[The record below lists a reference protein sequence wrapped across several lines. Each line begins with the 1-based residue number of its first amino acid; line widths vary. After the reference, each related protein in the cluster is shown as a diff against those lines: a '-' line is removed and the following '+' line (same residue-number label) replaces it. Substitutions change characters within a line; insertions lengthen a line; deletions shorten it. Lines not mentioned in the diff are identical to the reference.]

1 MSMYNKTN
9 GSGEYSHSYGASP
22 ELYMKKKKGRT
33 FSNAAIVVMLCG
45 SVLLSS
51 VIGFCGGMVAG
62 RLNEPNG
69 SAGAQLPI
77 TSVAAQKTDKAVGTT
92 AEVAAIAMDSVV
104 EIRTESVTLGNRI
117 MGQYVSEGAGS
128 GVIFSADGYIVTNNH
143 VIEGANK
150 ITVTTRDGSE
160 YDAALVGTDAKT
172 DLAVLKVN
180 GTGMKAVSYGDSE
193 SLVVGEAVVAI
204 GNPLGQLG
212 GTVTNGIIS
221 SLDREID
228 IEGEKMTLLQTDA
241 SVNPGNSGGGL
252 FDSTGALIGIVNA
265 KSSGSGI
272 EGLGFAIPI
281 NTAKPIV
288 QQLIENGYVAGR
300 VDIGMSFM
308 DVSER
313 AAFVYGMDSAGVYV
327 SEVERGSAAEKI
339 GIRAGD
345 RIVSIDG
352 REITDTEMLQDVF
365 AGYSVGDILTVKVER
380 AGRRAE
386 ATLTLEE
393 DRTGSGNL
401 F

>member
-1 MSMYNKTN
+1 MFNKDNEYDNYNRYTYR
-9 GSGEYSHSYGASP
+9 SSP
-22 ELYMKKKKGRT
+22 ELYMKTQKKRKL
-33 FSNAAIVVMLCG
+33 SDKKIAAMMCATVF
-45 SVLLSS
+45 LSS
-51 VIGFCGGMVAG
+51 AIGFGGGMLAG
-62 RLNEPNG
+62 NMQEASGNSG
-69 SAGAQLPI
+69 GANIPI
-77 TSVAAQKTDKAVGTT
+77 TSVSSSEKKNLANT
-92 AEVAAIAMDSVV
+92 AEVAARAMESVV

-150 ITVTTRDGSE
+150 ITVTTRGGAE
-160 YDAALVGTDAKT
+160 YEAKLIGTDAKT
-172 DLAVLKVN
+172 DLAVIKVDAKDLKAATHGSSKN
-180 GTGMKAVSYGDSE
+180 
-193 SLVVGEAVVAI
+193 LVVGEEVVAI

-252 FDSTGALIGIVNA
+252 FDSAGQLIGIVNA

-281 NTAKPIV
+281 DSAVPIV
-288 QQLIENGYVAGR
+288 EELVANGYVSGR
-300 VDIGMSFM
+300 VDIGMNFM
-308 DVSER
+308 DVDER
-313 AAFVYGMDSAGVYV
+313 AAFIYRMSSAGVYV
-327 SEVERGSAAEKI
+327 SEVKAGSAAEKI

-345 RIVSIDG
+345 RIVSVDG
-352 REITDTEMLQDVF
+352 TKITKTEQLQEIFEK
-365 AGYSVGDILTVKVER
+365 YNVGDSLKIVVER
-380 AGRRAE
+380 NGKQAE
-386 ATLTLEE
+386 ASLTLEE
-393 DRTGSGNL
+393 DRAGNGNL